1 MLQKLVVFKIILS
14 EKMSVV
20 YQRFNKAVILQYLV
34 YNFKKNRIY
43 VRSFLLLVG
52 NFFSVK
58 LQVWILFLQ
67 FH

>member
-1 MLQKLVVFKIILS
+1 
-14 EKMSVV
+14 MSVV
-20 YQRFNKAVILQYLV
+20 DQRFNKAAIMQYLV

-43 VRSFLLLVG
+43 VRSPPLLG
-52 NFFSVK
+52 RSFFSVM

>member
-67 FH
+67 FQ